1 MRAELAAELRS
12 RVVEAEDPCQQPLTN
27 HQVGKA
33 FGSNDI
39 EWVDQIESQLNTI
52 FEASTVPQTL
62 TLKPT
67 DFFVASCYIPQEHE
81 VYLGEQAVDREFTLP
96 TSVPST
102 RGIFELSSQCNFA
115 VAHPRSSQT
124 SRF

>member
-1 MRAELAAELRS
+1 MGAELSAERRS
-12 RVVEAEDPCQQPLTN
+12 RVVESEDPCQQPLTD

-39 EWVDQIESQLNTI
+39 EWVDQVESQWHTI

-67 DFFVASCYIPQEHE
+67 DFFVAS
-81 VYLGEQAVDREFTLP
+81 
-96 TSVPST
+96 
-102 RGIFELSSQCNFA
+102 
-115 VAHPRSSQT
+115 
-124 SRF
+124 

>member
-39 EWVDQIESQLNTI
+39 EWVDQIESLPCPPPFRAPVEFLN
-52 FEASTVPQTL
+52 
-62 TLKPT
+62 
-67 DFFVASCYIPQEHE
+67 
-81 VYLGEQAVDREFTLP
+81 
-96 TSVPST
+96 
-102 RGIFELSSQCNFA
+102 
-115 VAHPRSSQT
+115 
-124 SRF
+124 

>member
-39 EWVDQIESQLNTI
+39 DWVN
-52 FEASTVPQTL
+52 
-62 TLKPT
+62 
-67 DFFVASCYIPQEHE
+67 
-81 VYLGEQAVDREFTLP
+81 
-96 TSVPST
+96 
-102 RGIFELSSQCNFA
+102 
-115 VAHPRSSQT
+115 
-124 SRF
+124 

>member
-1 MRAELAAELRS
+1 MRAELAAERRS

-39 EWVDQIESQLNTI
+39 EWVDQIESQWNTI
-52 FEASTVPQTL
+52 FEASTGPQTL

-67 DFFVASCYIPQEHE
+67 DFIVAY
-81 VYLGEQAVDREFTLP
+81 
-96 TSVPST
+96 
-102 RGIFELSSQCNFA
+102 
-115 VAHPRSSQT
+115 
-124 SRF
+124 